1 VTTTPTTTTVVAVH
15 GNGGGSFRFSRL
27 PEPLAPDVAL
37 RAVDLPGF
45 GGTPIGADVATVADY
60 GRHLRARLVEVDR
73 PRVLLGHGIGGSL
86 AITALQDHDDAADGL
101 VLHAPVGADLEG
113 RWFPRL
119 MRPRPART
127 AVKRAIAAAPTQWAL
142 RSRLFAP
149 GVPPEVAD
157 RFLADYRHC
166 AAFELMFDL
175 LTPEWFASLRPVTTP
190 AVVLW
195 GERDRVLRHGQADAF
210 DPLVPGA
217 RRVVEP
223 GWGHF
228 PMIDEPDAYAT
239 RIAEL
244 ARDLVGGPVAADGG

>member
-1 VTTTPTTTTVVAVH
+1 MTVTVVAVH

-27 PEPLAPDVAL
+27 PDPLAPGVEL

-45 GGTPIGADVATVADY
+45 GGTPIGADVATLDDY
-60 GRHLRARLVEVDR
+60 GRHLRALLDDAPR

-86 AITALQDHDDAADGL
+86 ALSALQGHDAAADGL
-101 VLHAPVGADLEG
+101 VLHAPVGADLDD

-119 MRPRPART
+119 MRPRPVRT
-127 AVKRAIAAAPTQWAL
+127 AVKRAIAAPPTRWAL

-149 GVPPEVAD
+149 GVPPEFAD
-157 RFLADYRHC
+157 HFLAEYRRC

-175 LTPEWFASLRPVTTP
+175 LTPEWFASLRPVSTP
-190 AVVLW
+190 AVLLW

-217 RRVVEP
+217 RRRVVP
-223 GWGHF
+223 AWGHF
-228 PMIDEPDAYAT
+228 PMVDDPEGYADVV
-239 RIAEL
+239 AGL
-244 ARDLVGGPVAADGG
+244 ARELVGRSSPSEGG